1 MKTKKIFTKK
11 QFFKIINSAK
21 KIKKLKSD
29 FIKYINEFT
38 INNHERKQ
46 HNNNEPNRKLYK

>member
-11 QFFKIINSAK
+11 QLFKIINSEK
-21 KIKKLKSD
+21 KIQKLKSY

-38 INNHERKQ
+38 INNHER
-46 HNNNEPNRKLYK
+46 

>member
-38 INNHERKQ
+38 INNYGNK
-46 HNNNEPNRKLYK
+46 